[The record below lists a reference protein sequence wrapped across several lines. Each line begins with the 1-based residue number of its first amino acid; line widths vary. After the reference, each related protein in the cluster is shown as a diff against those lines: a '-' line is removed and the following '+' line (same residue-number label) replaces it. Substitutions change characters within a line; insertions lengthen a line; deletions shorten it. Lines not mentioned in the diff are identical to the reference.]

1 MALVQRA
8 RDQMPSNALPS
19 HVFREYDIRGKAYDD
34 IDLTFCYWLGSAFGE
49 KVRAGGCE
57 KVVVGRDNRHSSPDF
72 HRALICG
79 LQEAGCQVVDIGEVS
94 TPMFYFALEHL
105 RIPDGIMITASHN
118 PGGENGFKIAM
129 NYSTIYGEAIQ
140 KLRRSMRMRMEK
152 LDAPAHFR
160 WSASRLKRVD
170 IDTAYLDMLK
180 EKITF
185 GPRKLKVVADCGN
198 GTPSPF
204 VPRALRNWGCEVVE
218 LYCQSDPDF
227 PNHHPDP
234 VDPANLRDLIDKVR
248 EEKADLGIAFDGDG
262 DRLGVVD
269 EQGNVL
275 WGDQLMILFWR
286 EILPRYPG
294 CTALIEVKC
303 SQALVEEVK
312 RLGGKP
318 VFHRTG
324 HSHIKAS
331 MKKMNV
337 PFSGEMSGH
346 LFFRDEYY
354 GFDDALYAAGRLL
367 RILSHTG
374 RPLSALFADVPRYFS
389 TPETR
394 VPCADDAKQRV
405 MSKIKQFFQGKRE
418 TIDVDGVRVL
428 FPHGWGLIRCSNT
441 QPILVLRAEAD
452 TEAGLG
458 EIKSEL
464 MKALHSCS
472 GGLQVNVN
480 W

>member
-1 MALVQRA
+1 MPVADQREQLPV
-8 RDQMPSNALPS
+8 RALPA
-19 HVFREYDIRGKAYDD
+19 HVFREYDIRGKAYED
-34 IDLTFCYWLGSAFGE
+34 IDLDFCYWLGLAFGD
-49 KVRAGGCE
+49 KVRASGGE
-57 KVVVGRDNRHSSPDF
+57 KVVVGRDNRRSSPEF
-72 HRALICG
+72 HRALVCG
-79 LQEAGCQVVDIGEVS
+79 LEEAGCYVLDVGEVA
-94 TPMFYFALEHL
+94 TPMLYFALEHL

-118 PGGENGFKIAM
+118 PPDENGFKIAM
-129 NYSTIYGEAIQ
+129 NYSTIHGEEIR
-140 KLRRSMRMRMEK
+140 KLRRLMRMRMEK
-152 LDAPAHFR
+152 QEAPKQFR
-160 WSASRLKRVD
+160 LYSSRQARID
-170 IDTAYLDMLK
+170 IDQPYLDMLM
-180 EKITF
+180 EKIAL
-185 GPRKLKVVADCGN
+185 GPRKLKVVVDCGN

-204 VPRALRNWGCEVVE
+204 VPRALRGWGCEVVE
-218 LYCQSDPDF
+218 LYCESDPDF

-234 VDPANLRDLIDKVR
+234 VVPANLRDLIAKVR

-269 EQGNVL
+269 EQGNIL

-303 SQALVEEVK
+303 SQALVEEVE

-337 PFSGEMSGH
+337 PFTGEMSGH

-367 RILSHTG
+367 RILSHTD
-374 RPLSALFADVPRYFS
+374 RPLSELFADVPRYFA

-394 VPCADDAKQRV
+394 VPCSEEAKQRILGRV
-405 MSKIKQFFQGKRE
+405 KQFFQGKRDM
-418 TIDVDGVRVL
+418 IDVDGVRVQ
-428 FPHGWGLIRCSNT
+428 FPDGWGLVRASNT
-441 QPILVLRAEAD
+441 QPILVLRAEAK
-452 TEAGLG
+452 TEAGLA

-464 MKALHSCS
+464 AKALHASS
-472 GGLQVNVN
+472 GGLSIQ